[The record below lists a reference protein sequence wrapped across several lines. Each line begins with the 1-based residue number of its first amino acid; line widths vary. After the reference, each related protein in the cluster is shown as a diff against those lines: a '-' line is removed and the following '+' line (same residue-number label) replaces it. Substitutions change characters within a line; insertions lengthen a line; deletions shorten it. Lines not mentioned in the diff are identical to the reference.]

1 MSAMKIIHQVHP
13 DDFVKYGTQ
22 EIRDKFLLENLVQ
35 PDKIEC
41 VYTHYDRMIVGA
53 AHPVNERLTLPVYDN
68 LKADYFLE
76 RRELGI
82 VSIAGKGSVQADGET
97 FELEKKDCLYIGKGK
112 KEIVFSSAD
121 KKDPAKF
128 ILFSCPA
135 HKEYPAQ
142 LMKPAEALPAE
153 LGSLENNNHRIIN
166 KYIHLDGIK
175 SCQLV
180 LGVTSFKA
188 GSIWNTM
195 PPHLHDR
202 RMEAYF
208 YFDLPEGQRVI
219 HFMGQPHETRHLFL
233 SNEQAILSPSWSIHS
248 GTATANYSFIWA
260 MAGENLVFTDMDP
273 VAVQSLR

>member
-1 MSAMKIIHQVHP
+1 M
-13 DDFVKYGTQ
+13 
-22 EIRDKFLLENLVQ
+22 
-35 PDKIEC
+35 
-41 VYTHYDRMIVGA
+41 
-53 AHPVNERLTLPVYDN
+53 
-68 LKADYFLE
+68 
-76 RRELGI
+76 
-82 VSIAGKGSVQADGET
+82 
-97 FELEKKDCLYIGKGK
+97 
-112 KEIVFSSAD
+112 
-121 KKDPAKF
+121 
-128 ILFSCPA
+128 
-135 HKEYPAQ
+135 
-142 LMKPAEALPAE
+142 
-153 LGSLENNNHRIIN
+153 ENNNHRVIN

-233 SNEQAILSPSWSIHS
+233 NNEQAILSPSWSIHS

-273 VAVQSLR
+273 VPVQTLR